1 MGTFEFLIGVTGV
14 ILVAGAVFAYH
25 RTTDILHVL
34 LFLGPMFF
42 YATVVDPW
50 TVKPLLDRFFVEQ
63 SDVILVLVLN
73 LLGVAALVAGALH
86 EPPVPGGN
94 RHARR
99 RSLQDHERRQL
110 RLVGAVLSVVAVA
123 AYASGIVNSGGFVA
137 AFSQAKGGGQSESG
151 YIGEAMNL
159 GLVGAV
165 MAALSQYR
173 RRWNGATFAIAALG
187 LLPNLIQGTFGGRRG
202 PLFLA
207 LACALLTWIVT
218 RPRRPSLWVVASAL
232 ACVLLSVVFIGSQR
246 KHLYLGSEQA
256 EVRWE
261 QFFQTWQPEELAA
274 EGNNFLYATGF
285 VVATRHSGEYTWGRK
300 LAVNLLVRPIPR
312 QLWPTK
318 YQDTG
323 ATWVTNE
330 YPGLGHLTLDD
341 WVDGVGWIPLAG
353 SAGLSISDLFGEFGW
368 GAIIAMYLIGRGFS
382 WLRFLRSTRGG
393 VWELVYLEALTLSIY
408 LATQSFSAFYHRF
421 LILAIPT
428 IIVWKLLVKRPSQ
441 RPVVPAIAKP
451 QLASR

>member
-1 MGTFEFLIGVTGV
+1 M
-14 ILVAGAVFAYH
+14 
-25 RTTDILHVL
+25 
-34 LFLGPMFF
+34 LFLGPLFF
-42 YATVVDPW
+42 YATVFDPW
-50 TVKPLLDRFFVEQ
+50 TVRPILGRFFLDE

-86 EPPVPGGN
+86 EPPLPRGSL
-94 RHARR
+94 HKRR
-99 RSLQDHERRQL
+99 RSLQNDERLQL
-110 RLVGAVLSVVAVA
+110 RRVSIVLACVAGA
-123 AYASGIVNSGGFVA
+123 AYAWGLMNSGGFVA
-137 AFSQAKGGGQSESG
+137 AFSQAKGGGQTESG
-151 YIGEAMNL
+151 YVGEAMNL

-173 RRWNGATFAIAALG
+173 RRWDGATFATAAVG

-207 LACALLTWIVT
+207 LACALLTWTVT
-218 RPRRPSLWVVASAL
+218 RPRHPNLWVVTSAL
-232 ACVLLSVVFIGSQR
+232 VCILLSVAFIGSQR

-261 QFFQTWQPEELAA
+261 QFLQTWQPEELASD
-274 EGNNFLYATGF
+274 GNNFVYATGF
-285 VVATRHSGEYTWGRK
+285 VLATRHSGEYTWGRK
-300 LAVNLLVRPIPR
+300 LAINLFVRPIPR

-330 YPGLGHLTLDD
+330 YPGLGHLTIDD
-341 WVDGVGWIPLAG
+341 WVDSVGWIPLAG

-382 WLRFLRSTRGG
+382 WLRFRRSTRGG
-393 VWELVYLEALTLSIY
+393 VWELIYLEALILSIY

-421 LILAIPT
+421 LILAVPT
-428 IIVWKLLVKRPSQ
+428 IIVWKLLVKRPV
-441 RPVVPAIAKP
+441 REPVVRALPAA